1 MRSDKMSSIYSAEVR
16 NEFTT
21 PDHHAGMRPGPL
33 LFRGV
38 LDLQSSRRML
48 MRSPFWVTDINK
60 ELLGRLGRLSGPNI
74 VPQGDLYE
82 SPHIRAGFMDTSQFF
97 GFLDGKLVTVDWLTH

>member
-60 ELLGRLGRLSGPNI
+60 ELLGATGGSRDPISFLRATYTNGRISGLDLWILPN
-74 VPQGDLYE
+74 
-82 SPHIRAGFMDTSQFF
+82 
-97 GFLDGKLVTVDWLTH
+97 FLDF

>member
-21 PDHHAGMRPGPL
+21 PDHHARMRRGCL

-38 LDLQSSRRML
+38 LARQSSSQCSCDVHSGDKHRQG
-48 MRSPFWVTDINK
+48 IA
-60 ELLGRLGRLSGPNI
+60 GRLKEALGTQYRPSRRTYTNGRISGLDLWILPN
-74 VPQGDLYE
+74 
-82 SPHIRAGFMDTSQFF
+82 
-97 GFLDGKLVTVDWLTH
+97 FLDFWTGS